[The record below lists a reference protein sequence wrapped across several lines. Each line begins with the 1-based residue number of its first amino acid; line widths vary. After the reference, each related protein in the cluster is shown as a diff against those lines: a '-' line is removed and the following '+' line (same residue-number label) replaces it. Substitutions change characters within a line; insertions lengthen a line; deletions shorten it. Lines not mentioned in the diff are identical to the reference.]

1 MSGVATANNFRSPV
15 TAERFFAR
23 AAPFLERLDRFLTSQ
38 KDEFEVELRDL
49 VEYALEHSGKR
60 LRPIALFL
68 AGADRDGNSNEEM
81 VRAAAV
87 VELVHLATLVHDDIL
102 DEAEV
107 RHKKETVSRKFG
119 VSAAVL
125 LGDALFAQALQ
136 LASGFRTT
144 EVCRLVSEATR
155 MICAGEIEQTLNG
168 HFGGDEIE
176 RYFRIIGRKTAVL
189 FEVSCRLGALLGD
202 PGAEKASVAGD
213 FGRHIGL
220 AYQIY
225 DDLVDVLGSESIIG
239 KTLGTDVASGK
250 KTLPLVLLAEKL
262 RTGPRDDQSARMDL
276 ASHSDFSEV
285 ERMIRSDGIVEQV
298 SRFFDSEI
306 KKAQAAAV
314 SLSQKGSGDGLLDLA
329 FFVGDRFSSLV
340 HRGE

>member
-1 MSGVATANNFRSPV
+1 
-15 TAERFFAR
+15 
-23 AAPFLERLDRFLTSQ
+23 
-38 KDEFEVELRDL
+38 
-49 VEYALEHSGKR
+49 
-60 LRPIALFL
+60 
-68 AGADRDGNSNEEM
+68 
-81 VRAAAV
+81 
-87 VELVHLATLVHDDIL
+87 
-102 DEAEV
+102 
-107 RHKKETVSRKFG
+107 
-119 VSAAVL
+119 
-125 LGDALFAQALQ
+125 
-136 LASGFRTT
+136 
-144 EVCRLVSEATR
+144 

-298 SRFFDSEI
+298 SRFFYSEI
-306 KKAQAAAV
+306 KTAQAAAV